1 MAVAFDD
8 EHLGG
13 SEVWASVYKG
23 NAKKKAYAYRC
34 GCIYTSNS
42 FFFIEGYATIAT
54 EFLIGLVEEDA
65 GAYAGT
71 REELPRSLLAQ
82 KERAYIYKLRRT
94 RPRRMKLMW

>member
-23 NAKKKAYAYRC
+23 NAPKKKPTPTCVGAF
-34 GCIYTSNS
+34 TPQ

-54 EFLIGLVEEDA
+54 EFLIGLVEEDT

-71 REELPRSLLAQ
+71 REELPYATFVQ
-82 KERAYIYKLRRT
+82 NGA
-94 RPRRMKLMW
+94 PA

>member
-23 NAKKKAYAYRC
+23 NAKKKAYAYMR

-42 FFFIEGYATIAT
+42 FFFIEGHATIAT
-54 EFLIGLVEEDA
+54 ESLIGLVEEDT

-71 REELPRSLLAQ
+71 REELPYATFVQ
-82 KERAYIYKLRRT
+82 NGA
-94 RPRRMKLMW
+94 PA